1 VARTVTEESR
11 QIPVCADVDV
21 AVCGGGPAGVAAAL
35 AAARNG
41 ASVIL
46 LENQLC
52 LGGQSTSGMMNRLG
66 PYHDQEA
73 TILGGIPWEVIDN
86 LVRRDAAHLPTP
98 CPHGEPCHDQLRNNW
113 GRIRGHRFFCSRAM
127 STR

>member
-1 VARTVTEESR
+1 MLTEESR

-21 AVCGGGPAGVAAAL
+21 VVCGGGPAGVAAAL

-46 LENQLC
+46 LEGQLC

-73 TILGGIPWEVIDN
+73 MILGGIPWEVLEH
-86 LVRRDAAHLPTP
+86 LVRRDAAH
-98 CPHGEPCHDQLRNNW
+98 
-113 GRIRGHRFFCSRAM
+113 
-127 STR
+127 